1 MAYQIV
7 FYNHKVEAEI
17 LNWPTGIVAS
27 FSKIAQR
34 IEEYGPNIGMP
45 FTNPMGDGIFE
56 IRARGIEGIGR
67 GLFCL
72 EIDQKVIILHAF
84 IKKTPKTPKEDL
96 DLARTHLKELR
107 NEKNKR

>member
-1 MAYQIV
+1 MLIYG
-7 FYNHKVEAEI
+7 
-17 LNWPTGIVAS
+17 L
-27 FSKIAQR
+27 SK
-34 IEEYGPNIGMP
+34 
-45 FTNPMGDGIFE
+45 PMGDGIFE

-96 DLARTHLKELR
+96 DIARTHLKEIR
-107 NEKNKR
+107 HGGIK